1 MIILIAPLR
10 TFVTA
15 LLASGAMAMHLL
27 ATCAARCQA
36 GVTPPT
42 QGEKLIVHILFA
54 SVSGSSQWL
63 CRGQGV
69 KTKFTIPFARAT
81 NKTMGWRN
89 ENNRLFL
96 GCTLHN
102 CTPSSIIY
110 ANVKQLRQGTGQWT
124 DGWKSFQFP
133 FKELGQLAPAPGT
146 GYWVW
151 RICMFNSLWP
161 PRADHW

>member
-1 MIILIAPLR
+1 MSLKNGVFSR
-10 TFVTA
+10 TFVSSS
-15 LLASGAMAMHLL
+15 SGQWCHGHLL

-96 GCTLHN
+96 GCTLHTVFYN
-102 CTPSSIIY
+102 ICECQTE
-110 ANVKQLRQGTGQWT
+110 LRQGSGTGHWT

-146 GYWVW
+146 GYWVR
-151 RICMFNSLWP
+151 RICMFNCLWP

>member
-1 MIILIAPLR
+1 M
-10 TFVTA
+10 
-15 LLASGAMAMHLL
+15 
-27 ATCAARCQA
+27 
-36 GVTPPT
+36 TPPT

-96 GCTLHN
+96 GCTLHTVFYN
-102 CTPSSIIY
+102 ICECQTE
-110 ANVKQLRQGTGQWT
+110 LRQGSGTGHWT

-133 FKELGQLAPAPGT
+133 FKELAQAPGT
-146 GYWVW
+146 LYWVW
-151 RICMFNSLWP
+151 RICIRSEVILKKSSNLYCQVQVRRVLMLGTKVSEGFFV
-161 PRADHW
+161 